1 MPLLS
6 DSFFMTQPKELPS
19 IYHKHYPNYV
29 EELRIRGAKEQKE
42 LISDIKRHKDM
53 LAARQKDKVAE
64 FLIKIETPKDKS
76 KDIDEK
82 QKKDEKIQ
90 AQQVAA
96 KVLSSGEHI
105 NGYRRKICLE
115 QIRRKSESNLLP
127 DIKTKQDEI
136 KAIKRPFTTSSLTP
150 IFASNLNR
158 SKLEKAQ
165 RQKVSMEFLH
175 AGFPTKR
182 LINLRV

>member
-19 IYHKHYPNYV
+19 IYPKHYPTYV
-29 EELRIRGAKEQKE
+29 EELRIRGGKAQKK
-42 LISDIKRHKDM
+42 LIYDIKLHKDM
-53 LAARQKDKVAE
+53 VAARQRDKVPG
-64 FLIKIETPKDKS
+64 FLKKIEIPKDKS

-82 QKKDEKIQ
+82 QKKDEKLQ

-96 KVLSSGEHI
+96 KVLSNGEHI
-105 NGYRRKICLE
+105 NGYRRKLCLE

-127 DIKTKQDEI
+127 DIKTKQDDI
-136 KAIKRPFTTSSLTP
+136 IAIKRPLTTSSLTP
-150 IFASNLNR
+150 IFASNLR
-158 SKLEKAQ
+158 SSKLEKAQ

-175 AGFPTKR
+175 AGLPSVR
-182 LINLRV
+182 